1 MSADKLLNFIF
12 RAGELVSDM
21 VSYKKKDFTFCVAD
35 IYEEDT
41 YLTSVKIWGHNTLE
55 SYIEVQSSPV
65 LTVGKL
71 CNVLI
76 RTSPDPCTFRGRV
89 RILRGRTVIMLFGG
103 DQNIVIKG
111 TRQTPRFRTNVLAYI
126 EGSVYSDK
134 IYPLHT
140 KTEVT
145 IVDIGR
151 GGGRL
156 QASPDC
162 VRAGDKL
169 LIRLHEK
176 IADVST
182 LFMEVLNCDNQQKDY
197 SEYGCRFIIDA
208 EVFLKPA
215 AKKLNVK

>member
-1 MSADKLLNFIF
+1 
-12 RAGELVSDM
+12 M
-21 VSYKKKDFTFCVAD
+21 VNYKKKDFTFCVAD
-35 IYEEDT
+35 IYDEDT

-76 RTSPDPCTFRGRV
+76 RTAPDPCTFKGRV
-89 RILRGRTVIMLFGG
+89 RILRGRTVIMLFGSG
-103 DQNIVIKG
+103 QNIDIKS
-111 TRQTPRFRTNVLAYI
+111 TRQTPRFKTSVLAYI
-126 EGSVYSDK
+126 EGSVYNDK

-145 IVDIGR
+145 IVDISR

-162 VRAGDKL
+162 IRAGDKL

-176 IADVST
+176 IADIST
-182 LFMEVLNCDNQQKDY
+182 LFMEVVNCDNQDEDR

-208 EVFLKPA
+208 EVFLKPVVE
-215 AKKLNVK
+215 KLNKN